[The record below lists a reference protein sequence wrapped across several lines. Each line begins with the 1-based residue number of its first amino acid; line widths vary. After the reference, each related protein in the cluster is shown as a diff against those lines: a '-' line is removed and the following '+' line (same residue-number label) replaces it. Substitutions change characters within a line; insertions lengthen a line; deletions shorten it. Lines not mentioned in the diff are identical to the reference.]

1 MNRKIASFDRFF
13 ACATGFRHHEYQ
25 ARLACGERS
34 NRSED
39 EWLSGSS
46 ACESLLIDIP
56 TGFGKTSAVVLAWL
70 WNRVFKQRDNWPRRI
85 VYCLPMRTLVEQT
98 CQNVNQWLDHL
109 DVGGK
114 IGVHVLMGGEEAGE
128 WDIYPER
135 DAILVGTQDMLIS
148 RALNRGYGMSRYR
161 WPMHFGLLNNDCLWV
176 MDEVQLMGPG
186 LWTSA
191 QLDWMRRD
199 RFESL
204 KPCVTWWM
212 SATIRPEFL
221 DTLDRKNAKLPKPT
235 PLRLSD
241 YDQAH
246 AILQARRPCEIW
258 KAPTTRNKRKKASVT
273 DPQAAFAKA
282 IASAVVDEHCAASL
296 SLVVCNTVAGAQKI
310 YAAVKSTYKGADEV
324 VLLTSRFRPE
334 DRERNQRKL
343 LNFEAARKYRCKN
356 SSITTP
362 GLICVS
368 TQVIEA
374 GVDVSARRL
383 WSEVA
388 PWPSII
394 QRLGRLNR
402 DGRLNGDAR
411 AYFWEGSE
419 KPKRGALL
427 IGPYKAEA
435 VKLGTQLLRELATLY
450 RSDDELSAR
459 EVLEM
464 LSAQNENADKLK
476 QALTPTLEPFPRAI
490 DVHGLFS
497 TEPDIFGGF
506 TDVSPFV
513 RSQDENADLTVFWR
527 EWSSDAQLRRSAE
540 MIGPAFCR
548 EEGCPVS
555 IGRLREFLDTSG
567 RAWVWDNKAE
577 AWQATRAS
585 DICPGMLVMLRRT
598 DGGYSDEMG
607 WTGRKSDKLHNVP
620 SPGEPHERFEDDRFS
635 ESGFWVKLGDHLR
648 EARDE
653 ATLIVEAIG
662 LDKNVGDAVI
672 YASSEHDIGK
682 ALSQWQ
688 GELPKPPPQSG
699 EVWAKAPYQFAIVVK
714 VADAEKATEAILRR
728 NGVRICQAE
737 PWAEE
742 SEQGE
747 TRYEWHA
754 NSKVSRNNIEQ
765 IRATQGIL
773 RAWNV
778 PFRPGLR
785 HEAATA
791 LALWHSYY
799 RQGSRDF
806 AALSIYLAA
815 AHHGKVRTVLT
826 ARTPTGQDV
835 CGIDKTTIS
844 LPYNDMPL
852 DFECAVDGTSGHFSE
867 DGSEFIFEAPG
878 WTGLVTDLLGGWED
892 GAPQAVSSAVPYGE
906 PRNLGPFGLAY
917 LEALVR
923 CADERASASPN
934 IKQNIDSCVVSFS
947 SQKNELA

>member
-1 MNRKIASFDRFF
+1 MTRSIARFDCFF
-13 ACATGFRHHEYQ
+13 SAATGFRRHEYQ
-25 ARLACGERS
+25 LRLACGERRE
-34 NRSED
+34 RSED

-46 ACESLLIDIP
+46 ACESMLIDIP
-56 TGFGKTSAVVLAWL
+56 TGFGKTGAVVLAWL
-70 WNRVFKQRDNWPRRI
+70 WNRVFKQRDDWPRRL

-98 CQNVNQWLDHL
+98 RQSVDQWLENL
-109 DVGGK
+109 DLTDRV
-114 IGVHVLMGGEEAGE
+114 GVHLLMGGEDSGD
-128 WDIYPER
+128 WDIHPER
-135 DAILVGTQDMLIS
+135 DAVLVGTQDMLLS

-191 QLDWMRRD
+191 QLDWMRTD

-204 KPCVTWWM
+204 KPCATWWM

-221 DTLDRKNAKLPKPT
+221 DTLDRKNAKLPGPT
-235 PLRLSD
+235 PIRLSAH
-241 YDQAH
+241 DQIH
-246 AILQARRPCEIW
+246 AILQAHRPCEVW
-258 KAPTTRNKRKKASVT
+258 KAPPTRRKRKQASA
-273 DPQAAFAKA
+273 DDRQAAFAQA
-282 IASAVVDEHCAASL
+282 LASDVVDEHRAASL
-296 SLVVCNTVAGAQKI
+296 SLVVCNTVVGAQKI

-343 LNFEAARKYRCKN
+343 LDFEAARKRTGKD
-356 SSITTP
+356 SSVTAP

-419 KPKRGALL
+419 KPKRGARL
-427 IGPYKAEA
+427 IGPYEAEA
-435 VKLGTQLLRELATLY
+435 VNLGTQLLRELATLY
-450 RSDDELSAR
+450 RSDEELSAR
-459 EVLEM
+459 EALET

-476 QALTPTLEPFPRAI
+476 QALTPTPEPFPRAI

-497 TEPDIFGGF
+497 TEPDVFGGF

-513 RSQDENADLTVFWR
+513 RSQDENPDVTVFWR
-527 EWSSDAQLRRSAE
+527 EWSSEAQLRRSAE
-540 MIGPAFCR
+540 MIGPAFR
-548 EEGCPVS
+548 RDEGCPVAV
-555 IGRLREFLDTSG
+555 GRLREFLDTSG
-567 RAWVWDNKAE
+567 RAWVWDDKAE
-577 AWQATRAS
+577 AWHATRAS
-585 DICPGMLVMLRRT
+585 DICPGMLVMLRRP

-607 WTGRKSDKLHNVP
+607 WTGCKSDKLHNVP
-620 SPGEPHERFEDDRFS
+620 PPGEPHERFEDDRFS
-635 ESGFWVKLGDHLR
+635 ESGFWVTLGDHLR
-648 EARDE
+648 DAKDE
-653 ATLIVEAIG
+653 ATRIVEAIE
-662 LDKNVGDAVI
+662 LNKNVGAAVI
-672 YASSEHDIGK
+672 HASSEHDIGK
-682 ALSQWQ
+682 ALPQWQ
-688 GELPKPPPQSG
+688 GALPKLPPQSDM
-699 EVWAKAPYQFAIVVK
+699 VWAKAPYQFAVTAEI
-714 VADAEKATEAILRR
+714 ADAAEATETILRE
-728 NGVRICQAE
+728 NDVRIRRAE
-737 PWAEE
+737 PWAKENA
-742 SEQGE
+742 QGK
-747 TRYEWHA
+747 TKYEWHTV
-754 NSKVSRNNIEQ
+754 SKVSPENIEQ

-785 HEAATA
+785 HEAGTA

-835 CGIDKTTIS
+835 CGIEKTTIS
-844 LPYNDMPL
+844 LPWNDMPL
-852 DFECAVDGTSGHFSE
+852 DFECAVDGASGHFSE

-892 GAPQAVSSAVPYGE
+892 GAPQAVSSAVPDSE

-923 CADERASASPN
+923 CADERASKDPN
-934 IKQNIDSCVVSFS
+934 TKKDIDS
-947 SQKNELA
+947 